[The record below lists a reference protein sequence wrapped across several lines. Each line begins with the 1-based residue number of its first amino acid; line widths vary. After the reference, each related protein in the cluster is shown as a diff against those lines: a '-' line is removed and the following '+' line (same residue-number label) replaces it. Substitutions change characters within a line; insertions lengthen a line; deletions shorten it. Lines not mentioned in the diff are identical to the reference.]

1 MSQPALLALYAPYCG
16 GLSGEEDLSAALTIL
31 QSQSFEGLRPVEGAS
46 GHAYRL
52 SWTGGQAPL
61 ETISCRLTFPSHPSL
76 NYSFELVTH
85 QLVRWFM
92 QVEIQ
97 DGMDSDLPDAFW
109 QWLLVGTEQDDD
121 SA

>member
-31 QSQSFEGLRPVEGAS
+31 QSQSFDGLRPVEGAQ
-46 GHAYRL
+46 GHAYLL

-61 ETISCRLTFPSHPSL
+61 ETISCRLRFHSHPSL
-76 NYSFELVTH
+76 NYSFDLVTH
-85 QLVRWFM
+85 QLVSWFM

>member
-1 MSQPALLALYAPYCG
+1 
-16 GLSGEEDLSAALTIL
+16 
-31 QSQSFEGLRPVEGAS
+31 
-46 GHAYRL
+46 
-52 SWTGGQAPL
+52 
-61 ETISCRLTFPSHPSL
+61 
-76 NYSFELVTH
+76 VTQ

-109 QWLLVGTEQDDD
+109 QWLLVGNEQDDD

>member
-31 QSQSFEGLRPVEGAS
+31 QSQSFDGLRPVEGAQ
-46 GHAYRL
+46 GHAYLL

-61 ETISCRLTFPSHPSL
+61 ETISCRLRFPSHPSL
-76 NYSFELVTH
+76 NYSFDLVTH
-85 QLVRWFM
+85 QLVSWFM

-97 DGMDSDLPDAFW
+97 DGMDRDLPDEFW

>member
-31 QSQSFEGLRPVEGAS
+31 QSQSFDGLRPVEGAP

-52 SWTGGQAPL
+52 SWTGGEAPL
-61 ETISCRLTFPSHPSL
+61 ETISCLLKFPAHPSL
-76 NYSFELVTH
+76 NYSFDLVTH
-85 QLVRWFM
+85 QLVSWFM
-92 QVEIQ
+92 QVDLQ
-97 DGMDSDLPDAFW
+97 DGKSGDLPDAFW
-109 QWLLVGTEQDDD
+109 QWLLVGTDQDDD